1 LESKTKF
8 RKATIVDLPQI
19 INLLAD
25 DMLGSK
31 RENYRNPVPEKYIK
45 AFNRIDEDEKQYL
58 IVVEGEDRAIIGT
71 LQLSFIQ
78 YLTYKGGL
86 RAQIEAV
93 RIRKD
98 KRGSGLGEEMLDWA
112 VKKAIKNGA
121 HLIQLTSDKKRPE
134 AIRFYNKLGFTASHE
149 GMKLHLEKDMKG

>member
-1 LESKTKF
+1 MESKTKF

>member
-1 LESKTKF
+1 
-8 RKATIVDLPQI
+8 
-19 INLLAD
+19 
-25 DMLGSK
+25 MLGSK